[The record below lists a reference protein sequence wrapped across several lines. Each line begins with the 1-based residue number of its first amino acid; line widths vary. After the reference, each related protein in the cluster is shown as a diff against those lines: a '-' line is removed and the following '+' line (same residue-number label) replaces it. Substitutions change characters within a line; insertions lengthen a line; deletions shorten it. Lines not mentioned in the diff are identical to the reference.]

1 MLAATYTALLV
12 SPVAVEI
19 DVEDSFGA
27 DYEASGE
34 KMDAD
39 FFNGAPTARSQSLPS
54 PGRHS
59 VTMLGVVR
67 VCLQTLRMTLT
78 TRT

>member
-1 MLAATYTALLV
+1 MASSGGMSVTGGMLGPNSMGDLVNAGALN
-12 SPVAVEI
+12 PTDMEI

-39 FFNGAPTARSQSLPS
+39 FFNDFEDDFDDEDLE
-54 PGRHS
+54 
-59 VTMLGVVR
+59 
-67 VCLQTLRMTLT
+67 
-78 TRT
+78 